1 MSGQTLPDEPVEFH
15 ATDLVHMQAEEAIVE
30 VVRHAVDMNA
40 SDLFLLSNPNS
51 ATISARVNGN
61 LKEMAMVPGDM
72 GRQMLGYVK
81 AQSGMDI
88 AEHRRPQDGRWVIQI
103 DDDRIDMRLNSISTL
118 NGEDLAIR
126 IADGKHG
133 RAQLDQLGMSNSQM
147 AQFKSMLGTPAGL
160 LLVTG
165 PTGTGKTTTLYSALK
180 YLSDGTRKINTIE
193 DPVESILP
201 GVRQSQVAPKIGLGF
216 AELLRSILRQAPDVI
231 MVGEIRDE
239 ETAQTAIRAA
249 NSGLL
254 VLATMHAPIASA
266 PIQSLLALGTK
277 PFFLA
282 NCLLG
287 VVAQQLVRV
296 LCPNCRLEIDISDSP
311 ETFEEIRHLLQAS
324 EGQKIF
330 GPGSGCEKCFNQ
342 GFVGRTGL
350 FEVLTINSEIRKLIA
365 VNTPTTEIHRAAVAS
380 GMVEMRKSALLK
392 MAQGIT
398 SMEEVLRQISAE
410 DLGLPD

>member
-1 MSGQTLPDEPVEFH
+1 MAMSDSTLPEEPVEFH
-15 ATDLVHMQAEEAIVE
+15 ATDLVHMQAEEAVVE
-30 VVRHAVDMNA
+30 IVRHAVDLNA
-40 SDLFLLSNPNS
+40 SDLFLLSNQKS
-51 ATISARVNGN
+51 ATVSVRANGN
-61 LKEMAMVPGDM
+61 LIELAVVPGDL
-72 GRQMLGYVK
+72 GRQMLGYIK

-103 DDDRIDMRLNSISTL
+103 DDERIDMRLSLICTL
-118 NGEDLAIR
+118 NGEDLAVR

-133 RAQLDQLGMSNSQM
+133 RAQLDQLGMSTAQLS
-147 AQFKSMLGTPAGL
+147 QFKGMLETPAGL
-160 LLVTG
+160 ILVTG

-193 DPVESILP
+193 DPVESLLP
-201 GVRQSQVAPKIGLGF
+201 GVRQSQVAPKIGLTF

-296 LCPNCRLEIDISDSP
+296 LCPACRLEIDISESP
-311 ETFEEIRHLLQAS
+311 ETFQEVRHLLENS
-324 EGQKIF
+324 EGQK
-330 GPGSGCEKCFNQ
+330 
-342 GFVGRTGL
+342 
-350 FEVLTINSEIRKLIA
+350 
-365 VNTPTTEIHRAAVAS
+365 
-380 GMVEMRKSALLK
+380 
-392 MAQGIT
+392 
-398 SMEEVLRQISAE
+398 
-410 DLGLPD
+410 DLWSRDRM